1 MMARI
6 LVIEDDDNFRKM
18 LNVMLTQAKYDVV
31 EAPNGRVGLKIYRK
45 EQIDLVITDVF
56 MPDKEGIETTFDL
69 KDENPNVKIIAI
81 SGGGIRD
88 KLDLLAQMRDFGVQ
102 KTFKKP
108 FVIGEFLAAVK
119 ELVEAD

>member
-102 KTFKKP
+102 KNF
-108 FVIGEFLAAVK
+108 
-119 ELVEAD
+119 

>member
-18 LNVMLTQAKYDVV
+18 VNVMLTQAKYDVV

-45 EQIDLVITDVF
+45 EQIHLVITDVF

>member
-1 MMARI
+1 MARI

-18 LNVMLTQAKYDVV
+18 LNVMLTHAKYDVV

>member
-1 MMARI
+1 MARI

>member
-119 ELVEAD
+119 ELVEAY